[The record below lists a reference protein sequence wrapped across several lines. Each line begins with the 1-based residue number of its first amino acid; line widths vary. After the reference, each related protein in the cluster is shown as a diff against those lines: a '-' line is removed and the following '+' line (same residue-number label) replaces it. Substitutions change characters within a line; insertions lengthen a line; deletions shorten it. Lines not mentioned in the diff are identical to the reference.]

1 MAWYRGRKNV
11 VLAFYP
17 GDWTP
22 VCSQQIP
29 SYHKDIE
36 RFERLNCQLL
46 GISVDS
52 VPCHK
57 AWARSM
63 GGVSFPLM
71 SDYFPHGAVAALY
84 GVLSDKGY
92 AERAVFA
99 VDLQGIIQYIDRVP
113 LASLPDTER
122 LFKALAGLRA

>member
-1 MAWYRGRKNV
+1 MAWYRVRKNV

-22 VCSQQIP
+22 VCSQQIL
-29 SYHKDIE
+29 SYQKDID

-52 VPCHK
+52 IPCHK
-57 AWARSM
+57 AWASLN
-63 GGVSFPLM
+63 GLSYPLM
-71 SDYFPHGAVAALY
+71 SDYFPHGAVASRY
-84 GVLSDKGY
+84 GLLSEKGY

-99 VDLQGIIQYIDRVP
+99 VDLRGIIQYIDRVP

-122 LFKALAGLRA
+122 LFKALAELRA